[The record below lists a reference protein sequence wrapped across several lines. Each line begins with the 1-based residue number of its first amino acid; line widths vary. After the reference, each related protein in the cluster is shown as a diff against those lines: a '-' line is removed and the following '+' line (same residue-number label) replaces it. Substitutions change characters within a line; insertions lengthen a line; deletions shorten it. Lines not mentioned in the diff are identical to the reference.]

1 MERPR
6 PPLLEPAHCVP
17 TAPSCAVGA
26 QKKFTDLSGAAEHQ
40 GDLKSVVLH
49 KMTMNSVQSTFPI
62 ALGLR
67 ITGVD
72 DATFAQTGESY
83 STIALPNANSH
94 TARTLQEDNTDLA
107 YEFVST
113 TALNPRLH
121 RNTLLTHHAPHA
133 GAQVS
138 RVHG

>member
-1 MERPR
+1 M
-6 PPLLEPAHCVP
+6 P
-17 TAPSCAVGA
+17 TAPLCAVGA

-72 DATFAQTGESY
+72 DQTFSQTGESY

-113 TALNPRLH
+113 AAVERTRTQEHTA
-121 RNTLLTHHAPHA
+121 HAPRSA
-133 GAQVS
+133 RRRASS
-138 RVHG
+138 RATRQRTFPRRA

>member
-1 MERPR
+1 MRR
-6 PPLLEPAHCVP
+6 RLKPPSRTRAPHPARLRV
-17 TAPSCAVGA
+17 T
-26 QKKFTDLSGAAEHQ
+26 

-49 KMTMNSVQSTFPI
+49 KMTMSSQQSTFPV

-72 DATFAQTGESY
+72 DQTFAQTGESY

-94 TARTLQEDNTDLA
+94 TSRTLQEDNTDLA

-113 TALNPRLH
+113 TALNPRVH
-121 RNTLLTHHAPHA
+121 RNTLLTHDAPHA
-133 GAQVS
+133 GAQVPGL
-138 RVHG
+138 HGREPFREGREFLTS